1 VNLILIFCFALA
13 PSLDRAAL
21 AQPVKLSVIEAMM
34 SGGDATIVPIV
45 NKGSVKELK
54 LENSV
59 IVIKGESSVLKID
72 PGKTL
77 KLGLTPDMDESGIV
91 PDSDPTSAKYISQNG
106 GVVKNAHSFYQL
118 LMRYNFADPT
128 IPAVGPGGIANPP
141 AKPWPYALGA
151 TFPGLSIGMFLK
163 PAGGYPNAQQLW
175 PAPGEAPKIYFEP
188 STPPS

>member
-1 VNLILIFCFALA
+1 MKRNGFSLIELMVVIVIIGILGALA
-13 PSLDRAAL
+13 IPAYKDYLVRAKVSEMLAL

-59 IVIKGESSVLKID
+59 IVIKGESSVFKID

-91 PDSDPTSAKYISQNG
+91 TWRC
-106 GVVKNAHSFYQL
+106 GV
-118 LMRYNFADPT
+118 D
-128 IPAVGPGGIANPP
+128 
-141 AKPWPYALGA
+141 
-151 TFPGLSIGMFLK
+151 
-163 PAGGYPNAQQLW
+163 
-175 PAPGEAPKIYFEP
+175 
-188 STPPS
+188 